1 MDHRIISGKSFMNGK
16 SLHQTEVLDVLLN
29 AGEGTFRVSDGDCE
43 LLLGVRGGYVR
54 RFSLNGRDVMD
65 PLDMVVFLAGVLRRD
80 GVKVEALGGKVSGDE
95 PLVPL
100 DLLLIH
106 VSTVIDEVEHFRPAL
121 PPPDTLLR
129 VKEIPEGKADLP
141 SNFVRYVA
149 RRFGVGMWVPIKR
162 LFVPSRCLEEELV
175 RYLVLTALKEMPE
188 LVEVRYFDER
198 RDNMQG
204 RLHELLKR
212 LVEESPDII
221 GVVVATMDGLP
232 ISHYSTYTYDPEIQ
246 AAISSAIVALS
257 ESSVRDADL
266 GETSEIL
273 IVAEK
278 GKVFLYPLGD
288 LVLGVLADRDANT
301 GMIFMKVRRAL
312 NAIQEAALK
321 EIDIG

>member
-1 MDHRIISGKSFMNGK
+1 MDA
-16 SLHQTEVLDVLLN
+16 D
-29 AGEGTFRVSDGDCE
+29 EGTFKVSDGDCE
-43 LLLGVRGGYVR
+43 LLLEVKGGYVR
-54 RFSLNGRDVMD
+54 RFSLNGDDVMD
-65 PLDMVVFLAGVLRRD
+65 LMDMVVFMASMLRRD
-80 GVKVEALGGKVSGDE
+80 GVKVEALGGEVNGDD

-129 VKEIPEGKADLP
+129 IKGIPEGRADLP
-141 SNFVRYVA
+141 SNFIRYVV
-149 RRFGVGMWVPIKR
+149 RKFGAGMWVPIKR

-175 RYLVLTALKEMPE
+175 RYLVLLILQEMPE
-188 LVEVRYFDER
+188 LVEVMHFDER
-198 RDNMQG
+198 KNNMQG
-204 RLHELLKR
+204 KLHELLKR